1 MTTVS
6 ADRSSS
12 ASLGARQPTACLL
25 CGSPETQVSDSLT
38 PDEIAKAWSVVGV
51 NLSASGRACM
61 NGVARIE
68 QHVCRVCGF
77 QFFAPPVPGDSDFY
91 RELQEQYPDYYP
103 KTCPAFDRAVD
114 FARRRELKQVMD
126 IGCGAGFFL
135 DQARAAGL
143 KTAGLD
149 LNAKAVA
156 DCQARGHDVRLNTM
170 EDFAAS
176 NPAERFEFVT
186 SFEVVEH
193 VVDPA
198 GFVRAAAALLR
209 PGGWLGLAVPNNQGV
224 HSLCEL
230 EPHQWPPH
238 HLTRWRPQDLAQV
251 GAVAGLRLVEA
262 GSDVRHGWHIRYFM
276 KLQGQIEHALGR
288 RASAPGNLWPEIACF
303 VYRASLMKHWGP
315 RQGLGLYAFFQKP
328 GP

>member
-6 ADRSSS
+6 ADRTHSVPP
-12 ASLGARQPTACLL
+12 GVRQPATCLL
-25 CGSPETQVSDSLT
+25 CGSGETRVVDSLT
-38 PDEIAKAWSVVGV
+38 PDEITKAWSVVGV
-51 NLSASGRACM
+51 NLSPAGRACM
-61 NGVARIE
+61 AGAAHIE
-68 QHVCRVCGF
+68 QHACNGCGF

-114 FARRRELKQVMD
+114 FARRRGLGQVMD

-135 DQARAAGL
+135 DQARDAGL

-149 LNAKAVA
+149 LNASAVS
-156 DCQARGHDVRLNTM
+156 DCRARGHDVRLSTM

-176 NPAERFEFVT
+176 NPSERFEFVT

-193 VVDPA
+193 VADPV
-198 GFVRAAAALLR
+198 GFVRSAAALLR
-209 PGGWLGLAVPNNQGV
+209 PGGWLGLAVPNNEGV
-224 HSLCEL
+224 HALCEL

-251 GAVAGLRLVEA
+251 GAVAGLRLVDA

-276 KLQGQIEHALGR
+276 QLQGRIELALGR
-288 RASAPGNLWPEIACF
+288 RSTAPGRWWPEVVCF
-303 VYRASLMKHWGP
+303 LYRASLMKHWGP

-328 GP
+328 AP